1 MPAISARII
10 PSFSGKSSRL
20 LSPKVSD
27 ISEALR
33 QGRFGWQISTQMSS
47 VKSIKRLPTALKEEQ
62 QRIEEQKAE
71 TILSTAEPSENDKG
85 PRYRQATNLSD
96 EIEQ

>member
-1 MPAISARII
+1 
-10 PSFSGKSSRL
+10 
-20 LSPKVSD
+20 
-27 ISEALR
+27 
-33 QGRFGWQISTQMSS
+33 MSS